1 MPCTIDAPLTAHDRE
16 LVAGAVEFAR
26 TATGA
31 AALELVLG
39 RPAPLELQAHLEF
52 AHAAVL
58 VRAESPEAVAPLLRG
73 LGVEPRPPVPSTV
86 VRDRLTRRAG
96 RPVRV
101 EIVHGAVGGGFP
113 GRELELFV
121 LTGDHPLTPADQ
133 DREAHLAFRAEGD
146 AVVLRGVH
154 TALLEAGLVPDGG
167 GHNAHEGTSVLYF
180 RGEHRLELA
189 LPGHHGAL
197 LRHHLGEE
205 DGDSADRDSDG
216 GGSGGADSDDGG
228 AAGGDR
234 AGEGDAA
241 GGGEGAE
248 DRAARNCVA
257 GNREVGNRVARDREV
272 GNRVARDH
280 AAGDRAAVSDPTE
293 AAALFDA
300 AVFGAA
306 LDEGAFAGGALDAAV
321 FGAGVFDRCA
331 PGAAAPGVAALGTA
345 ALGGVDLDGAAV
357 GAAAFHRTASGPRTT
372 NPTGGPFPLSANESG
387 TDTAPAPAHDASA
400 PAPDAPAPDAARHH
414 VLTLLTG
421 AWRTSAVATAAELGV
436 ADHLADGPRTTEDL
450 AARVGAQADPLH
462 RLLRFLASLGVFAH
476 EDGRWRL
483 TPAADLLRTGA
494 EGSQR
499 DLARVYGGLFYR
511 SFGAL
516 THSVRTGGCAFTE
529 VFGADPFD
537 HFADHPDDARL
548 FEGAM
553 AAGTGFL
560 AHVPPLLD
568 VPAGGTVVDVGG
580 GDGTLLRLVL
590 ESVPGARGV
599 LFDRE
604 HVAGSARAALGERAD
619 VVPGDFFLDPLPS
632 GGDCYL
638 LSRILHDWD
647 DERCAVLLA
656 NLRAAMPDGKPLC
669 LVERP
674 IREVPTPLALGFDL
688 HMMVNNVHGRE
699 REVGE
704 YRDLLAAAGFRL
716 ERVLDLPLEMA
727 LLIAR

>member
-1 MPCTIDAPLTAHDRE
+1 MPCTVDAPLTSHDRE
-16 LVAGAVEFAR
+16 LVAEAVEFAR

-31 AALELVLG
+31 SALELVLG

-58 VRAESPEAVAPLLRG
+58 VRAATPEAVAPLLRG
-73 LGVEPRPPVPSTV
+73 LGVDPRPPVPSTV
-86 VRDRLTRRAG
+86 VRDRLSRRAG

-121 LTGDHPLTPADQ
+121 LTGGHPLTPEDQ

-146 AVVLRGVH
+146 AVVLRGLH
-154 TALLEAGLVPDGG
+154 SALLEAGLAPDGG

-189 LPGHHGAL
+189 LPGHHEAL
-197 LRHHLGEE
+197 LRHHLGEDE
-205 DGDSADRDSDG
+205 PGGTPGEGDAERDGDR
-216 GGSGGADSDDGG
+216 
-228 AAGGDR
+228 GGDPG
-234 AGEGDAA
+234 GEGDAA
-241 GGGEGAE
+241 GDGEGAE
-248 DRAARNCVA
+248 DRAA
-257 GNREVGNRVARDREV
+257 G
-272 GNRVARDH
+272 
-280 AAGDRAAVSDPTE
+280 SDP
-293 AAALFDA
+293 AGL
-300 AVFGAA
+300 
-306 LDEGAFAGGALDAAV
+306 AGGAHSTAVLGGADLD
-321 FGAGVFDRCA
+321 GAA
-331 PGAAAPGVAALGTA
+331 PGAAAFP
-345 ALGGVDLDGAAV
+345 
-357 GAAAFHRTASGPRTT
+357 RTAPRPSTT
-372 NPTGGPFPLSANESG
+372 DHTGGLFPLSTNDSAPDSAPDRAPDRASG
-387 TDTAPAPAHDASA
+387 HTAAPGPVPAPAPGPGPGHAPGPSRT
-400 PAPDAPAPDAARHH
+400 PAPDHVTDATRHH

-436 ADHLADGPRTTEDL
+436 ADQLADGPLATAEL
-450 AARVGAQADPLH
+450 AARVGAQPDPLN
-462 RLLRFLASLGVFAH
+462 RLLRFLAALGLFAH

-483 TPAADLLRTGA
+483 TPAAELLRADA

-499 DLARVYGGLFYR
+499 DLARLYGGLFYR

-516 THSVRTGGCAFTE
+516 AHTVRTGGCAFTE

-537 HFADHPDDARL
+537 HLAEHPDDARL

-560 AHVPPLLD
+560 AHVPPLLE

-590 ESVPGARGV
+590 ESAPGARGV
-599 LFDRE
+599 LFDRS
-604 HVAGSARAALGERAD
+604 HVADPARAALGERAD

-638 LSRILHDWD
+638 LSRVLHDWD

-656 NLRAAMPDGKPLC
+656 NLRAAMPEGTPLY

-674 IREVPTPLALGFDL
+674 VREVPTPLALGFDL
-688 HMMVNNVHGRE
+688 HMMVNNVRGRE

-716 ERVLDLPLEMA
+716 EQVRDLPLEMA
-727 LLIAR
+727 LLVAR